1 MADVSEDAFTTLEVV
16 ATGYSMIAITSLV
29 AIGRVAVHFIA
40 PRPITAEDCIVMT
53 TYAANLAL
61 CALYIA
67 LIPVA
72 ETIAKVGRGIMPQY
86 ATLPDDVKFVSRR
99 YFMAFLLFWVILWMI
114 KLSFM
119 LLYRKLLVGI
129 PKVYTWI
136 WWGIIA
142 ACLLVSWLSALVT
155 GVDHRYD

>member
-1 MADVSEDAFTTLEVV
+1 MADASKDAFTTVEVV
-16 ATGYSMIAITSLV
+16 ATGYSMVAITSLLAV
-29 AIGRVAVHFIA
+29 GRVAIHFIA
-40 PRPITAEDCIVMT
+40 PRPITAEDCIVMLA
-53 TYAANLAL
+53 YAANIAL

-67 LIPVA
+67 LTPVA
-72 ETIAKVGRGIMPQY
+72 ETIAKVQRFIIPPYPTM
-86 ATLPDDVKFVSRR
+86 PDDIQFISRR

-142 ACLLVSWLSALVT
+142 VCLMVRWHPISV
-155 GVDHRYD
+155 Y